1 LSGRTRFFCIIA
13 GLLLGAVATATAW
26 TDRLEGLV
34 MPISEAQEKA
44 ESGDRFAIEG
54 VVVESKSGRVFTL
67 RDDSGE
73 MYILIPDFLVRKHG
87 TPKRNEVI
95 RVAGRFDK
103 KHLDP
108 GITGMKVQDLER
120 LGKQGARV
128 GSPSGEE
135 EATSGA
141 EAARTRPAP
150 ASPGQVRV
158 KSPSVPAEWKERL
171 GDARD
176 RLLAAEKDVQVAR
189 TAYARALRDAGSKSA
204 VDPAITARMDAAE
217 AELAQVRREM
227 PKLVEDARQAGVDP
241 KLLSLY
247 EDMNRPR

>member
-1 LSGRTRFFCIIA
+1 MSGRTRFFCIIA

-73 MYILIPDFLVRKHG
+73 MYVLIPDFLIRKYG

-128 GSPSGEE
+128 GGPSGEE

-141 EAARTRPAP
+141 DAARGHPVPA
-150 ASPGQVRV
+150 AQGQVRV
-158 KSPSVPAEWKERL
+158 KSPTVPAEWKERL
-171 GDARD
+171 GDMRD
-176 RLLAAEKDVQVAR
+176 RQLAAEKEVQVAR

-204 VDPAITARMDAAE
+204 VDAAITGRMEAAE
-217 AELAQVRREM
+217 AELAQVRREL
-227 PKLVEDARQAGVDP
+227 PELVEGARQAGVDP

-247 EDMNRPR
+247 EDMTRPR

>member
-87 TPKRNEVI
+87 TPKL
-95 RVAGRFDK
+95 AGRFDK